1 MGTNFTNVVMLTS
14 AAYMCSGLIGNL
26 GGFSILADAAVS
38 AGIPALL
45 CFGMLVVFQQIIV
58 FATGSPNGAQATM
71 ATPYVELAAR
81 YGYEPVTVSIMSSCG
96 AGLARMYSPVA
107 AVTILV
113 MGSTGVTIGQLI
125 KREIV
130 PGIIATIA
138 LVVCSFLFII

>member
-1 MGTNFTNVVMLTS
+1 M
-14 AAYMCSGLIGNL
+14 IGNSL
-26 GGFSILADAAVS
+26 TED
-38 AGIPALL
+38 
-45 CFGMLVVFQQIIV
+45 
-58 FATGSPNGAQATM
+58 TGSAQRYHAEDQHEQRNGFTKANHGDILREA
-71 ATPYVELAAR
+71 LACFRQGVRA
-81 YGYEPVTVSIMSSCG
+81 CG